1 MTSQPVVGGRTGR
14 PLRRSGPNDGKRF
27 SNTTTSNVSRGTS
40 DVPPGPLGHSGQK
53 SVGRKV
59 RSLRSVAYATHSLR
73 SGSKRSSGI
82 VGQVGGVTVR
92 KQVSA
97 VRERDLFPAQV
108 FPRRV
113 LDRATGA
120 SRRGLDVTRSGACS
134 RHCPRRRRRA
144 PRGPRSESLPAPK

>member
-73 SGSKRSSGI
+73 SGSKRSSGTACQCP
-82 VGQVGGVTVR
+82 GFAARTGVR
-92 KQVSA
+92 KQVAAVGQLVVLPGQQTCSA
-97 VRERDLFPAQV
+97 GVVDA
-108 FPRRV
+108 PRC
-113 LDRATGA
+113 TGP
-120 SRRGLDVTRSGACS
+120 RGLA
-134 RHCPRRRRRA
+134 
-144 PRGPRSESLPAPK
+144 